1 MTSSFIKKH
10 QKKTSSCTFILETS
24 TKNIT
29 SYCLTKTTSIHFK
42 IFGRISNRVTLDV
55 GDGMPSLWEMSC
67 SGQQPGLSKIA
78 PAKSGTFHLKS
89 CQKKFLKFPVQ
100 IQPPHRTSCSCRA
113 DRLAPRTPSSCLP
126 PPASRA
132 AAPAAPSMPCRC
144 RPDAG
149 RTVALAPRS
158 LNTKTLLLHLLPL
171 TMSNNVIGLQHLHL
185 DMPRSAHP
193 SPNAQGVRVATAHG
207 GTWTPWVNL

>member
-89 CQKKFLKFPVQ
+89 CQKNFVDISHETCNNLKFPVQ

-149 RTVALAPRS
+149 RTVGS
-158 LNTKTLLLHLLPL
+158 C
-171 TMSNNVIGLQHLHL
+171 
-185 DMPRSAHP
+185 
-193 SPNAQGVRVATAHG
+193 AQKPEPKNIIAT
-207 GTWTPWVNL
+207 TPTPY